1 MYGFRVF
8 KGHNGREYRD
18 DQNSAKYQKTRN
30 INLFLNAAI
39 ISLLVTLS
47 VKAVAIDL
55 RVVMFQPH
63 RFGAMAF
70 AASLLTISA
79 LSTALAQ
86 EATTTPA
93 VPAVAEPAA
102 AEPAAADPAAA
113 AAPAAPAAAPAA
125 AVPATPAP
133 APAPAAAPAAEEQ
146 TASAAAI
153 PASIITPDVIKDMR
167 ERILQPVAIMSIL
180 AANKK
185 HQGVDQAAI
194 DKMDEAWKTEA
205 KSDDQPFIAE
215 ILSSPLSN
223 YLLYIQASS
232 AGLFTEIFVMDKFGL
247 NVGQSSVTSD
257 YWQGDEDKYQ
267 KTFAVGPDAVF
278 VDEPEFD
285 DATKTWRTQVNFTA
299 VDPATKEAIGAVTVE
314 FNLTELQRRQQS

>member
-1 MYGFRVF
+1 
-8 KGHNGREYRD
+8 
-18 DQNSAKYQKTRN
+18 
-30 INLFLNAAI
+30 
-39 ISLLVTLS
+39 
-47 VKAVAIDL
+47 
-55 RVVMFQPH
+55 MFQPL
-63 RFGAMAF
+63 RFGAVVI
-70 AASLLTISA
+70 AASVLTVSGLA
-79 LSTALAQ
+79 GSFAQDATSTA
-86 EATTTPA
+86 TTPT
-93 VPAVAEPAA
+93 VVEP
-102 AEPAAADPAAA
+102 
-113 AAPAAPAAAPAA
+113 AAPAAPAAAPAT
-125 AVPATPAP
+125 PTTTTPAA
-133 APAPAAAPAAEEQ
+133 APVEPAAAPAATTAATPAPAEPATAPAAPAAAEQ
-146 TASAAAI
+146 AASAATPI
-153 PASIITPDVIKDMR
+153 SASIITPDIIKDMR
-167 ERILQPVAIMSIL
+167 ERILQPVAIMSIM
-180 AANKK
+180 AASRK
-185 HQGVDQAAI
+185 HEGVDQAAI

-285 DATKTWRTQVNFTA
+285 DKTKTWRTQVNFTA

-314 FNLTELQRRQQS
+314 FNLTELQRRLQS

>member
-1 MYGFRVF
+1 
-8 KGHNGREYRD
+8 
-18 DQNSAKYQKTRN
+18 
-30 INLFLNAAI
+30 
-39 ISLLVTLS
+39 
-47 VKAVAIDL
+47 
-55 RVVMFQPH
+55 MFQPH
-63 RFGAMAF
+63 RFSAVAF
-70 AASLLTISA
+70 AASVLTISA
-79 LSTALAQ
+79 MTTAFAQ
-86 EATTTPA
+86 DATTPA
-93 VPAVAEPAA
+93 APAVVDPAAPAA
-102 AEPAAADPAAA
+102 ATPAATTSAAPAPAA
-113 AAPAAPAAAPAA
+113 AAPAAP
-125 AVPATPAP
+125 
-133 APAPAAAPAAEEQ
+133 EQ
-146 TASAAAI
+146 TASAATPI
-153 PASIITPDVIKDMR
+153 PASIITPDIIKDMR
-167 ERILQPVAIMSIL
+167 DRILQPVAIMSIQ
-180 AANKK
+180 AASKK
-185 HQGVDQAAI
+185 HEGVDQAAI
-194 DKMDEAWKTEA
+194 DKMDEAWKAEA

-314 FNLTELQRRQQS
+314 FNLTELQRRTQS